1 MAVLVSGEHLLLLPV
16 FCGLYLSL
24 QCLELELHVCR
35 RALCPLS
42 LRLRLLDLL
51 PHRRELL
58 LFVVSQFLDVIV
70 LILDV
75 LEGKRDFV

>member
-1 MAVLVSGEHLLLLPV
+1 MTVLVSGEHLLLLPV
-16 FCGLYLSL
+16 FCSIYLSL

-35 RALCPLS
+35 GTLCPLS
-42 LRLRLLDLL
+42 LRLRLVDLL

-58 LFVVSQFLDVIV
+58 LFVVSQFLDIIV

-75 LEGKRDFV
+75 LECERDFI